1 MSQYIKTIIDKL
13 ENITELTEVEK
24 SYIEKAIMAFDF
36 YEDLLDMNLG
46 LKENTAGLKFNV
58 QPLEPTAGCHYSISS
73 NENKD

>member
-58 QPLEPTAGCHYSISS
+58 QPLEPTDGCHYSISS